1 MLYALSS
8 FYEYPN
14 IDVELE
20 SFSFYDVPH
29 TYYSIFFNNLKV
41 GLLIAL
47 GGYFSFGLISAFILF
62 YNGFLLCEIIS
73 ITSLVGLSLNE
84 ILYGTIY
91 HGLIE
96 FIAFFY
102 SDLLDL
108 RDFIRLSS
116 LEESKSSFYGVILH
130 IFHST
135 YYFFSNIRYHRVK
148 SINICRL

>member
-62 YNGFLLCEIIS
+62 YNGFLLYEIIS
-73 ITSLVGLSLNE
+73 IASLVGLSLNE

-96 FIAFFY
+96 FIAF
-102 SDLLDL
+102 LLFGSIGFKGIL
-108 RDFIRLSS
+108 FGCRVCKNQKVRFMELSYKSFIQPTVFLAISAII
-116 LEESKSSFYGVILH
+116 ESNL
-130 IFHST
+130 
-135 YYFFSNIRYHRVK
+135 
-148 SINICRL
+148 